1 MWAKSESLQNAGH
14 QMAEA
19 LTPPR
24 RRKPEKNRVL
34 RCQLVLC
41 AAAVLGM
48 LLLQRLRPESAERFK
63 AESRTMLSSPL
74 IGQQQ
79 VVRFAMAAAEKL
91 QQAAQIQPQ
100 QAQPVQVLAAAG
112 RKTKQP
118 PAGCSLQSPA
128 VQLPLGRPLQQ
139 LAVTSGYGWRKA
151 PQRIFTQE
159 QTWLPLRAHR
169 CFRHFPAMCGRRA
182 ATPAMAT
189 ICAFCT
195 QTAWKRCMHICS
207 ICLLRRESLC
217 SKQPAL
223 AR

>member
-14 QMAEA
+14 QMAGA

-74 IGQQQ
+74 MGQQQ

-100 QAQPVQVLAAAG
+100 QAQRILEDIRQNGPYKTLAEVARVPGISEAMIQKWQG
-112 RKTKQP
+112 
-118 PAGCSLQSPA
+118 
-128 VQLPLGRPLQQ
+128 
-139 LAVTSGYGWRKA
+139 LAVTD
-151 PQRIFTQE
+151 
-159 QTWLPLRAHR
+159 
-169 CFRHFPAMCGRRA
+169 
-182 ATPAMAT
+182 
-189 ICAFCT
+189 
-195 QTAWKRCMHICS
+195 
-207 ICLLRRESLC
+207 
-217 SKQPAL
+217 
-223 AR
+223 

>member
-14 QMAEA
+14 QMAGA

-74 IGQQQ
+74 MGQQQ

-91 QQAAQIQPQ
+91 QQAEKQSSRRRD
-100 QAQPVQVLAAAG
+100 AACKALPCSCRWAARCG
-112 RKTKQP
+112 SWRSPRAMGGEKRRK
-118 PAGCSLQSPA
+118 
-128 VQLPLGRPLQQ
+128 
-139 LAVTSGYGWRKA
+139 
-151 PQRIFTQE
+151 RIFTQE
-159 QTWLPLRAHR
+159 QTWLPRRAHR
-169 CFRHFPAMCGRRA
+169 CFRHFPAMCGQRA

-217 SKQPAL
+217 SKRPAL
-223 AR
+223 AQ